1 MSKKPVENKTGLAF
15 NQLID
20 DLKNE
25 DIRKRLNSV
34 QNLNVIASALG
45 PERTRLELIPFLNG
59 TAFQNVS
66 ICLCFYS

>member
-1 MSKKPVENKTGLAF
+1 MSKKIVENKTGLPF

-34 QNLNVIASALG
+34 QNLHVIANALG

-59 TAFQNVS
+59 RK
-66 ICLCFYS
+66 LKL

>member
-34 QNLNVIASALG
+34 
-45 PERTRLELIPFLNG
+45 
-59 TAFQNVS
+59 
-66 ICLCFYS
+66 